1 MLKLWGIEMF
11 KKAKLLIAAASISV
25 CAMAATPASAAF
37 FSGFEGD
44 AGLSNGQWT
53 VMNPSFDGWQVT
65 GGPGIEVQRG
75 NVGGSSPFEGDQK
88 VELDSHGGQNTNSS
102 MEQSVFLT
110 AGTYEF
116 SFAYLGRTGNSG
128 TNGIGY
134 SLNPGLAATG
144 VTGVKADGWQI
155 ISHIFT
161 LAADTDVT
169 MAFWASGADDTL
181 GGYLDNVR
189 ISAVPLPP
197 AVMLFGAA
205 LAGLGWLG
213 RRRKSSALTS

>member
-1 MLKLWGIEMF
+1 MF
-11 KKAKLLIAAASISV
+11 KKAKLLIAAASVSV
-25 CAMAATPASAAF
+25 CALAAAPASAAF

-53 VMNPSFDGWQVT
+53 VMSPSFDGWNVIS
-65 GGPGIEVQRG
+65 GPGIEVQNG
-75 NVGGSSPFEGDQK
+75 NVGGTTAYEGNQK
-88 VELDSHGGQNTNSS
+88 VELDSHGGQNTNSR
-102 MEQSVFLT
+102 MEQTVSLS
-110 AGTYEF
+110 AGRYQF
-116 SFAYLGRTGNSG
+116 SFAYFGRTGDTG

-134 SLNPGLAATG
+134 SLAPGVLDVSN
-144 VTGVKADGWQI
+144 VTGVKAAGWTI
-155 ISHIFT
+155 ISHMFT
-161 LAADTDVT
+161 LNADTDVT
-169 MAFWASGADDTL
+169 MAFWADGKDDTL

-213 RRRKSSALTS
+213 RRRKGSALTS